1 MNDLFSTLLVGFL
14 AIALVALGWWLF
26 ISTEGV
32 FLGRRVVIW
41 LYDLYADR
49 YDDVKNYYHEYEH
62 LLLARPI
69 MEAIAP
75 HKSPMI
81 LDVATGTGRLPI
93 TLLNHIDFQGHVV
106 GADLSRRMLSI
117 AAYKLQPFSERVSL
131 LWTPAE
137 DLPFADNTFD
147 VVTCLES
154 LEFMTHPAQVVGELV
169 RVLRPG
175 GVLLITNRIST
186 RLMPGK
192 TWSGE
197 QIIRLLE
204 SSHIKN
210 IAFEVW
216 QADYDQVWGQKSGDS
231 TFAGARPLG
240 EILRCPRCKA
250 SPMIQEGRTWVC
262 GQCKSMAQIGED
274 GIVEL
279 FPLQSAD

>member
-1 MNDLFSTLLVGFL
+1 LTDIASTLLLGFL
-14 AIALVALGWWLF
+14 ATALVALGWWLF

-32 FLGRRVVIW
+32 YLGRRVVIW

-75 HKSPMI
+75 HKAPLV

-93 TLLNHIDFQGHVV
+93 TLLNHTDFQGHII

-117 AAYKLQPFSERVSL
+117 AAYKLQPFGDRVSFV
-131 LWTPAE
+131 WTPAE
-137 DLPFADNTFD
+137 NLPFEDDTFE

-154 LEFMTHPAQVVGELV
+154 LEFMTHPAQVMGELV

-175 GVLLITNRIST
+175 GILLTTNRIST

-197 QIIRLLE
+197 QLYQILE
-204 SSHIKN
+204 SLYIEN
-210 IAFEVW
+210 ISFEVW
-216 QADYDQVWGQKSGDS
+216 QEDYDQVWGRKAGESA
-231 TFAGARPLG
+231 FAGARPMG

-250 SPMIQEGRTWVC
+250 SLMTQEGRAWVC
-262 GQCKSMAQIGED
+262 GRCNSRAQVGADRVI
-274 GIVEL
+274 EL
-279 FPLQSAD
+279 FPLQYAD